1 MEKNHKN
8 QPKFCVVLGDYTAA
22 FGALINKQCFADQY
36 FGFPLTINPG
46 QLSLFSTSDIPYFM
60 FYRSKLDS

>member
-1 MEKNHKN
+1 M
-8 QPKFCVVLGDYTAA
+8 VLGDYTAA

>member
-1 MEKNHKN
+1 M
-8 QPKFCVVLGDYTAA
+8 VLGDYTAA

-36 FGFPLTINPG
+36 FGFVIAVNPG
-46 QLSLFSTSDIPYFM
+46 QLSLFENSDIPYLL